1 MSELDGAF
9 TSWGNVEAILDLS
22 GRSMKPMSAG
32 SNALASSQV
41 VSKTALVNILAA
53 LIVFANAIAGIQIA
67 SAAAESAKPV
77 RIVAFGD
84 SLTSGYGLRQSQA
97 FPVQL
102 QKALRARG
110 HNVSVSNAG
119 VAGDTTAAGLARF
132 DWAIGD
138 DVDAVI
144 LELGANDALRGIDPK
159 VTRENLQ
166 KILALLNK
174 RGIPVLLTG
183 MRSPANWGD
192 TYSDDFDAIFPD
204 LAKEHTLVFY
214 PFFLEGVVLN
224 AKLNQ
229 KDGMHPNSKGVAEI
243 VRQITPSVEELISRV
258 EARRATPKS

>member
-1 MSELDGAF
+1 
-9 TSWGNVEAILDLS
+9 
-22 GRSMKPMSAG
+22 MKPMSLRR
-32 SNALASSQV
+32 NVLATSQV
-41 VSKTALVNILAA
+41 VFSRALVNVLAA
-53 LIVFANAIAGIQIA
+53 LLLLAGGILTSAIADAG
-67 SAAAESAKPV
+67 KPI

-102 QKALRARG
+102 QKELRARG
-110 HNVSVSNAG
+110 RNVAISNAG

-144 LELGANDALRGIDPK
+144 LELGANDALRGIEPK

-166 KILALLNK
+166 KILARLQA

-183 MRSPANWGD
+183 MRSPANWGE
-192 TYSDDFDAIFPD
+192 TYSDDFDAIFPS
-204 LAKEHTLVFY
+204 LAKEHALVFY

-229 KDGMHPNSKGVAEI
+229 DDGMHPNPKGVAEI
-243 VRQITPSVEELISRV
+243 VRQMIPSVEELIGKV
-258 EARRATPKS
+258 EAHRAASKS

>member
-1 MSELDGAF
+1 
-9 TSWGNVEAILDLS
+9 
-22 GRSMKPMSAG
+22 MKPMSLRR
-32 SNALASSQV
+32 NVLATPQLVFSRAV
-41 VSKTALVNILAA
+41 VNVLAA
-53 LIVFANAIAGIQIA
+53 LLLLAGGILT
-67 SAAAESAKPV
+67 SAMADAGKPI

-102 QKALRARG
+102 QKELRARG
-110 HNVSVSNAG
+110 RNVAISNAG

-144 LELGANDALRGIDPK
+144 LELGANDALRGIEPK

-166 KILALLNK
+166 RILARLQA

-183 MRSPANWGD
+183 MRSPANWGE
-192 TYSDDFDAIFPD
+192 TYSEDFDSIFPS
-204 LAKEHTLVFY
+204 LAKEHALVFY

-229 KDGMHPNSKGVAEI
+229 DDGMHPNPKGVAEI
-243 VRQITPSVEELISRV
+243 VRQMIPSVEELIGKV
-258 EARRATPKS
+258 EAHRAASKS

>member
-1 MSELDGAF
+1 
-9 TSWGNVEAILDLS
+9 
-22 GRSMKPMSAG
+22 MKPMSLRRNG
-32 SNALASSQV
+32 LASSQV
-41 VSKTALVNILAA
+41 VSVKALVNVLAG
-53 LIVFANAIAGIQIA
+53 LVFLMAGA
-67 SAAAESAKPV
+67 TVVAETTKPI

-97 FPVQL
+97 FPIQL
-102 QKALRARG
+102 QKELRARG

-132 DWAIGD
+132 DWAID
-138 DVDAVI
+138 DNVDAVI

-166 KILALLNK
+166 KILARLSQ

-192 TYSDDFDAIFPD
+192 TYADDFDAIFPA
-204 LAKEHTLVFY
+204 LAKEHALVFY

-229 KDGMHPNSKGVAEI
+229 DDGMHPNSKGVAEI
-243 VRQITPSVEELISRV
+243 VRQIIPSVEELIAKA
-258 EARRATPKS
+258 EARRTAPKS

>member
-1 MSELDGAF
+1 
-9 TSWGNVEAILDLS
+9 
-22 GRSMKPMSAG
+22 MKPMSVRR
-32 SNALASSQV
+32 NITVLSQV
-41 VSKTALVNILAA
+41 VCSAALVNVL
-53 LIVFANAIAGIQIA
+53 AGIMLLA
-67 SAAAESAKPV
+67 SAAMSSSFAEPSKPI

-102 QKALRARG
+102 QKQLRARG
-110 HNVSVSNAG
+110 HNVVISNAG

-132 DWAIGD
+132 DWSIGD

-166 KILALLNK
+166 KILAKLQA
-174 RGIPVLLTG
+174 RSIPVLLAG

-192 TYSDDFDAIFPD
+192 TYADDFDTIFPD
-204 LAKEHTLVFY
+204 LAKDSALVFY
-214 PFFLEGVVLN
+214 PFFLQGVILN

-229 KDGMHPNSKGVAEI
+229 NDGMHPNSKGVAEI
-243 VRQITPSVEELISRV
+243 VRQITPSVEELISKA
-258 EARRATPKS
+258 EARRTTPKS